1 MDQKR
6 REPGLA
12 AGRRLHGELFGAPAK
27 NQTQEEADPYADLED
42 TPLNRGKL
50 LHRALEGDDQARDLL
65 AKWQKTDPPPAA

>member
-27 NQTQEEADPYADLED
+27 EQKPPGDSYADLED

-50 LHRALEGDDQARDLL
+50 LHRALEGDGQARDLL
-65 AKWQKTDPPPAA
+65 TEWQKTAPPPAA